1 MATEASFAQM
11 VLNASFVVQLIILLL
26 IVISLLSWTAIFKK
40 RLALRRA
47 RRAADAFED
56 EFWSGTDLR
65 ALYNQVRRNEDQLSG
80 LEAIFLAGFQEFIRQ
95 RQRGINDPEQ
105 IAGGAQRAMR
115 AALAREAEELDVHLP
130 MLATV
135 GSTSPYIGLFGTVWG
150 IMSAFRALS
159 GAHTA
164 TLTQV
169 APGIAEALI
178 TTALGLIAAIPAVIA
193 YNRASS
199 DVDRLLARYEMF
211 SDEFIN
217 ILQRQSQRLQQQAQ
231 HDPAPAEGAA

>member
-1 MATEASFAQM
+1 MGTEASFTQM
-11 VLNASFVVQLIILLL
+11 VLNASFVVQLIVLLL
-26 IVISLLSWTAIFKK
+26 IVISVLSWTAIFKK
-40 RLALRRA
+40 RLTLRHA
-47 RRAADAFED
+47 RRNADTFED
-56 EFWSGTDLR
+56 EFWSGTDLK
-65 ALYNQVRRNEDQLSG
+65 ALYSRVRHREDDAGG
-80 LEAIFLAGFQEFIRQ
+80 LEAMFLAGFQEFLRQ
-95 RQRGINDPEQ
+95 RQRGITDPEQ

-150 IMSAFRALS
+150 IMNAFRALS
-159 GAHTA
+159 GAQTA

-217 ILQRQSQRLQQQAQ
+217 ILQRQSQRLQQQAEQ
-231 HDPAPAEGAA
+231 AGTEATS